1 MSKELSD
8 LLSLFKERKFSLAE
22 KKCSNLI
29 KKIKPN
35 YEIFNIY
42 AVILYELKK
51 YDDAIKYWKK
61 TIELSPQYHFGYN
74 NLGNVYLKKDE
85 LEKALD
91 CYDKAIKI
99 KPDYHEAYHNKG
111 NVLIK
116 MNDLE
121 NAMKNF
127 DRAIQIKSD
136 YVPALKRR
144 NFFYIKQKK
153 FEKALIELDKLMI
166 YEPDNPDFYL
176 QKADVFSEMDS
187 NGKNIEEAIRNY
199 EIAYEMNP
207 DHPFL
212 LGDMIYAKA
221 KICDWNNIENDLKKL
236 ESKILDKN
244 KSSAPYAATTFFD
257 SPKLILETAKI
268 WQAQF
273 DHKININ
280 PKFIRES
287 KNKIKLGF
295 YSADFRTHA
304 MGHLMVQMFESHDKD
319 LFEIHGF
326 YFGPPLDDKDL
337 LQKRILKTFDSFNDI
352 GNQND
357 ESVVNLSKKMEID
370 IAIDLMCHTGNRNRF
385 GVFLRKLA
393 PIQINFLGY
402 PGTSGS
408 NFFDYIIA
416 DKVLIPKESQK
427 YYSEK
432 IIYLPDTYQ
441 ANEDIKKISDKNLT
455 RETFGLP
462 LDKFVFCSF
471 NSNHKINFKT
481 FNLWMRILSKNLN
494 SVLWIMS
501 ENDLSSKNLR
511 NVASK
516 NGIDGKRLIFAKS
529 MPHDEHLKRLQLADL
544 FLDTFPYN
552 AHTTCSDALRVNL
565 PVLTLKGKGFASRVA
580 ASLLNSINFSELIT
594 ESEDDYE
601 KLALK
606 ISMDKKLLEN
616 IKSKIKQNKLTSNLF
631 NSKVYTKNIERA
643 YTIAYQNFVNDE
655 ISKNIEL

>member
-74 NLGNVYLKKDE
+74 NLGNVYLKKEE
-85 LEKALD
+85 LKEALD

-121 NAMKNF
+121 NAMKSFNK
-127 DRAIQIKSD
+127 AIEIKSD
-136 YVPALKRR
+136 YIPSLKRR

-166 YEPDNPDFYL
+166 YEPNDPDFYV
-176 QKADVFSEMDS
+176 QKADVLSEIDN
-187 NGKNIEEAIRNY
+187 NGKNIEEAIKNY

-212 LGDMIYAKA
+212 LGDMIYAKT

-244 KSSAPYAATTFFD
+244 KSSAPYAATTLFD
-257 SPKLILETAKI
+257 SPKLLMETAKT

-273 DHKININ
+273 EYKTNIN
-280 PKFIRES
+280 SKFIRKS
-287 KNKIKLGF
+287 KKKIKLGF

-304 MGHLMVQMFESHDKD
+304 MGHLMVQMFESHNKD

-326 YFGPPLDDKDL
+326 YFGPPLNDKDL

-408 NFFDYIIA
+408 KVFDYIIA
-416 DKVLIPKESQK
+416 DKILIPEESQK

-441 ANEDIKKISDKNLT
+441 ANED
-455 RETFGLP
+455 
-462 LDKFVFCSF
+462 V
-471 NSNHKINFKT
+471 
-481 FNLWMRILSKNLN
+481 
-494 SVLWIMS
+494 
-501 ENDLSSKNLR
+501 
-511 NVASK
+511 
-516 NGIDGKRLIFAKS
+516 
-529 MPHDEHLKRLQLADL
+529 
-544 FLDTFPYN
+544 
-552 AHTTCSDALRVNL
+552 
-565 PVLTLKGKGFASRVA
+565 
-580 ASLLNSINFSELIT
+580 
-594 ESEDDYE
+594 
-601 KLALK
+601 
-606 ISMDKKLLEN
+606 
-616 IKSKIKQNKLTSNLF
+616 
-631 NSKVYTKNIERA
+631 
-643 YTIAYQNFVNDE
+643 
-655 ISKNIEL
+655 

>member
-1 MSKELSD
+1 MITYS
-8 LLSLFKERKFSLAE
+8 
-22 KKCSNLI
+22 
-29 KKIKPN
+29 
-35 YEIFNIY
+35 IF
-42 AVILYELKK
+42 A
-51 YDDAIKYWKK
+51 
-61 TIELSPQYHFGYN
+61 
-74 NLGNVYLKKDE
+74 
-85 LEKALD
+85 
-91 CYDKAIKI
+91 
-99 KPDYHEAYHNKG
+99 
-111 NVLIK
+111 
-116 MNDLE
+116 
-121 NAMKNF
+121 
-127 DRAIQIKSD
+127 
-136 YVPALKRR
+136 
-144 NFFYIKQKK
+144 
-153 FEKALIELDKLMI
+153 ELDKLII
-166 YEPDNPDFYL
+166 YEPDNPDFYI
-176 QKADVFSEMDS
+176 QKADVFSEMD
-187 NGKNIEEAIRNY
+187 NDGKNIEEAIKNY

-212 LGDMIYAKA
+212 LGDMIYAKS

-244 KSSAPYAATTFFD
+244 KSSAPYAATTLFD
-257 SPKLILETAKI
+257 SPKLLLETAKT
-268 WQAQF
+268 WQDQF
-273 DHKININ
+273 EHKININ
-280 PKFIRES
+280 SKFIRGN

-304 MGHLMVQMFESHDKD
+304 MGHLMVQMFESHNKD

-416 DKVLIPKESQK
+416 DKILIPEESQK

-441 ANEDIKKISDKNLT
+441 ANEDVKKVSNKNLT

-471 NSNHKINFKT
+471 NSNHKINLKT

-511 NVASK
+511 NVAIK
-516 NGIDGKRLIFAKS
+516 NGVDPKRLIFAKN
-529 MPHDEHLKRLQLADL
+529 MPHDEHLKRLQLADI

-565 PVLTLKGKGFASRVA
+565 PVLTLKGESFASRVA
-580 ASLLNSINFSELIT
+580 ASLLNSINFPELIT

-606 ISMDKKLLEN
+606 ISMNKELLEN

-643 YTIAYQNFVNDE
+643 YTIAYQNFVNEE